1 MPYQKIKIISDGN
14 ELEYQNSI
22 TPDKK
27 KANHLIYKYTKSETK
42 LGQLMGWTEFEIDK
56 LLENKLIEIL

>member
-14 ELEYQNSI
+14 ELEYQSSI
-22 TPDKK
+22 IDKK
-27 KANHLIYKYTKSETK
+27 KPTHLIYKYTNSITK
-42 LGQLMGWTEFEIDK
+42 LGQLMGWTEFEIEK